1 MAGWVILATTFMR
14 EFSTSLF
21 LYTPR
26 SEPVGPLL
34 YHLWIDGYQGRMAA
48 LGVVV
53 SLASLVLVAL
63 ARRVMRVSQVG

>member
-1 MAGWVILATTFMR
+1 IFMR

-34 YHLWIDGYQGRMAA
+34 YHLWIDAQFGRMAA

-53 SLASLVLVAL
+53 SLVSVGLITA
-63 ARRVMRVSQVG
+63 ARRVSRTPLAG

>member
-1 MAGWVILATTFMR
+1 MAGWAILATIFMR

-26 SEPVGPLL
+26 SEPIGPLL
-34 YHLWIDGYQGRMAA
+34 YHLWIDGQHGRMAA

-53 SLASLVLVAL
+53 SLTSVLLVAAAGRITRTPL
-63 ARRVMRVSQVG
+63 AR